1 REIQDDYNS
10 FARVNA
16 VRVFAKVNAI
26 PFSLKAAFTFSIHFL
41 EKHSSNRSEKV
52 AFFGWFGYNISA
64 CIRREGKYAKSCLK
78 RERSIG

>member
-1 REIQDDYNS
+1 MKI
-10 FARVNA
+10 
-16 VRVFAKVNAI
+16 
-26 PFSLKAAFTFSIHFL
+26 L

>member
-26 PFSLKAAFTFSIHFL
+26 PFSLKAAFTFSIHL
-41 EKHSSNRSEKV
+41 KTNNIRKNRC
-52 AFFGWFGYNISA
+52 FFNMELFFSYFN
-64 CIRREGKYAKSCLK
+64 L
-78 RERSIG
+78 